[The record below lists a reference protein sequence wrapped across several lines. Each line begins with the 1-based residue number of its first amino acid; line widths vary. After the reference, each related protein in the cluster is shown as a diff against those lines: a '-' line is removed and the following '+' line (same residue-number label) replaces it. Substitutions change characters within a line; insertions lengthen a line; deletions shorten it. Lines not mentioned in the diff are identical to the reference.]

1 MAKTAAERKAEQ
13 RERDKL
19 TEAERLS
26 RLLSRTIKLD
36 LYKRTDYA
44 LIRCMVRAGIDEP
57 QDLITRLIHNVDLLT
72 DNGLARMTALPEQ
85 SR

>member
-1 MAKTAAERKAEQ
+1 MAKSAAERKAEQ

-36 LYKRTDYA
+36 LYKQTDYA
-44 LIRCMVRAGIDEP
+44 LIRCMARAGIDEP
-57 QDLITRLIHNVDLLT
+57 QDLITRLIHNADQMT
-72 DNGLARMTALPEQ
+72 DNGLARLTELPK
-85 SR
+85 

>member
-19 TEAERLS
+19 TETERLS

-36 LYKRTDYA
+36 LYKRTDSA
-44 LIRCMVRAGIDEP
+44 LIRCMARAGIDEP
-57 QDLITRLIHNVDLLT
+57 QDLITRLIHNADQMT
-72 DNGLARMTALPEQ
+72 DTGLARLTELPK
-85 SR
+85 

>member
-36 LYKRTDYA
+36 LYKSTDYA

-57 QDLITRLIHNVDLLT
+57 QDLLTRLIHSADLLS
-72 DNGLARMTALPEQ
+72 DADLASLAELPK
-85 SR
+85 

>member
-57 QDLITRLIHNVDLLT
+57 QDLITRLIHNADLMT
-72 DNGLARMTALPEQ
+72 DNGLARLTELPK
-85 SR
+85 